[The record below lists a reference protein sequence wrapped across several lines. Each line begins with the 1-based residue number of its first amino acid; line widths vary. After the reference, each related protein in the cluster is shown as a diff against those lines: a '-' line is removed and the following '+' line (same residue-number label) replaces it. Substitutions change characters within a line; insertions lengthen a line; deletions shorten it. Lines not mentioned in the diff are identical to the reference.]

1 MITFGVS
8 HMVSPAIPPFVS
20 SLSGGERSA
29 TASGLTLSL
38 MGGSAAFASAMAGR
52 LSLRLELRI
61 ILIVSCVGSAL
72 VLVPQAFSNS
82 LALTIALLIILGL
95 FNGAATTSLSSLVGQ
110 SVPSDRQGA
119 AYGVLQS
126 AQSFASIATS
136 SVGGVVAATL
146 GLRWVFVTGAV
157 AFLLVGQRVQSLAN
171 LGPAVEKGAPAK
183 EREPI

>member
-1 MITFGVS
+1 
-8 HMVSPAIPPFVS
+8 
-20 SLSGGERSA
+20 
-29 TASGLTLSL
+29 
-38 MGGSAAFASAMAGR
+38 MAGR
-52 LSLRLELRI
+52 LSLRLELRV

-82 LALTIALLIILGL
+82 LVLTIALLTILGL

-126 AQSFASIATS
+126 AQSFASIATA

-146 GLRWVFVTGAV
+146 GLRWVFVTGAI
-157 AFLLVGQRVQSLAN
+157 AFLLVGQRVRSLTE
-171 LGPAVEKGAPAK
+171 LGRTAEQEVPAK